1 LVGRT
6 SALLHESRGLEAKVN
21 DTRLALE
28 ISVIQSLASQLLA
41 ILMVRDPL
49 AERVHL
55 TKAEALAAA
64 VNGGARAILRRLLR
78 TMTPAHRYQT
88 P

>member
-1 LVGRT
+1 VSRT
-6 SALLHESRGLEAKVN
+6 STLLDESRGLEPKVS
-21 DTRLALE
+21 DARLALE

-41 ILMVRDPL
+41 ILRVRDPL

-55 TKAEALAAA
+55 TKTEALATAI
-64 VNGGARAILRRLLR
+64 NGGARAILRRLLR
-78 TMTPAHRYQT
+78 TMAPTQRYQT

>member
-1 LVGRT
+1 
-6 SALLHESRGLEAKVN
+6 AKVS

-28 ISVIQSLASQLLA
+28 ISVIQSLAGRLLA

-55 TKAEALAAA
+55 TKAEALAMA
-64 VNGGARAILRRLLR
+64 VKGGGRAILRRLLR
-78 TMTPAHRYQT
+78 TMAPTQRYQT